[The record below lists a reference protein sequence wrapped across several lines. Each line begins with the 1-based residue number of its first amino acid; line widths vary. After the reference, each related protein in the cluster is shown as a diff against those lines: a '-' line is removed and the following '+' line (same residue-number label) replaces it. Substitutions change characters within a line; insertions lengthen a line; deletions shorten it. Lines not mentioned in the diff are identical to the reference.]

1 MEGVQMLKIGEEL
14 YQKLQGNVYV
24 KILLLYAHVKSF
36 QLNEKV
42 IIGLFQWNYSNLMN
56 KTSKVISVRIPLLK
70 IKWGL
75 MLQDEKCF
83 L

>member
-1 MEGVQMLKIGEEL
+1 MLKIEEEL

-24 KILLLYAHVKSF
+24 KILLLYVHVESF

-75 MLQDEKCF
+75 MSQDQKCF

>member
-1 MEGVQMLKIGEEL
+1 MLKIGEEL